1 MASSS
6 EPSIDWRDLAAS
18 SHYLTAVAVQHAMQR
33 GDLAMAEAGIQELI
47 DALSRSEKRA
57 LRSQLI
63 RLMAHIIKW
72 QTQPERRSR
81 SWVAT
86 ISSARDEI
94 IEIQAETP
102 SLSRDVI
109 ESLWEFCFRRAIR
122 EAEAE
127 MECASAISTLSWQ
140 DVFERE
146 YSLDS

>member
-6 EPSIDWRDLAAS
+6 EPTIDWRDLAAS
-18 SHYLTAVAVQHAMQR
+18 SHYLTAVAVQQAMQR

-57 LRSQLI
+57 LRSQII

-86 ISSARDEI
+86 IRSARREI
-94 IEIQAETP
+94 ADIQEEMP
-102 SLSRDVI
+102 SLNRAVI
-109 ESLWEFCFRRAIR
+109 EDAWSGYVEAAKD

-127 MECASAISTLSWQ
+127 MGRPPAVSSLSWH
-140 DVFERE
+140 DVFERD
-146 YSLDS
+146 YRFDS